1 MLIFCKVTKSLREFL
16 IFSDIFKFPLQGFYQ
31 TFNQLPPGEFIP
43 SIVRTKEEEFQDY
56 KVITQADVLAVSDGT
71 GMLTAHGC
79 GAHNFVS
86 GELQELAAA
95 LDECGNEFEI
105 FHVFL
110 MSDL

>member
-31 TFNQLPPGEFIP
+31 AFNQLPPGEFIP

-71 GMLTAHGC
+71 GMFTAHGC
-79 GAHNFVS
+79 VRTISSLVS
-86 GELQELAAA
+86 CRSWLLRLNQFAK
-95 LDECGNEFEI
+95 CGNSNAFM
-105 FHVFL
+105 FDV
-110 MSDL
+110 